1 MEKLVT
7 ASQEMLSCKIEYKQG
22 MNGKDEELK
31 SILKENLLIT
41 KTAAQPRKKKCF
53 YLTPG

>member
-22 MNGKDEELK
+22 INGRDEELNQYWK
-31 SILKENLLIT
+31 KIIT
-41 KTAAQPRKKKCF
+41 KTAALPKKNKCF